1 MLGCHNKWLCL
12 LPFGL
17 VSEGN
22 ISRERERDWYQK
34 VVVASRERVVVA
46 SMIQIKIEMI
56 NLQIKK
62 RLVG

>member
-1 MLGCHNKWLCL
+1 MVLLARLRRLLCLLGCHNKWLCL

-22 ISRERERDWYQK
+22 IERE
-34 VVVASRERVVVA
+34 RERVVVA